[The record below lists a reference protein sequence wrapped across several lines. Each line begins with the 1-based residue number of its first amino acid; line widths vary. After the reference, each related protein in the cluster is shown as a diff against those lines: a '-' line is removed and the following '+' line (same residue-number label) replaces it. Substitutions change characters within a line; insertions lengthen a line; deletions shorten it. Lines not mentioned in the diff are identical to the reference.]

1 MSMLR
6 CFFEIGTDGALFN
19 DLYISKNTKLC
30 EKYLGKYPVVF
41 LSLKNVDGLTFEEA
55 KYKLMELIGMEA
67 ERFSFLMNS
76 EKLSENDK
84 NKYHVLT
91 QMFEGQYSIPDG
103 SLTSSL
109 QTLSQLL
116 EKYYGQKVIILIDE
130 YDVPLDKA
138 FQHGYYREMVALIRG
153 LFGQALKT
161 NDSLMFAVLTGCL
174 RVSKERIF
182 TGLNNFKVLSITDA
196 RFDEQFGFTE
206 EEVQNLLE
214 FYHLED
220 HLYETKEWYDGYHF
234 GNADVYCPWDV
245 INHVDRLNGEP
256 GARPQTY
263 WINTSGNDLVKRF
276 IDKAN
281 KTTRD
286 EIERLVAGEAIEKMV
301 RLELAYDEID
311 NSIDNMW
318 SVLFTTGYLTQTG
331 MTEQGAYKLVI
342 PNKEVREVYKFQI
355 QEWFKKSVFSNTE
368 QLTAFWNG
376 VEEGNTEAI
385 EKYLNRILSNSISV
399 FDTKAPDKESSYHTL
414 LVGLLVGNVNW
425 LVKSNVEAGE
435 GFADIIVETEDP
447 DAGIVM
453 ELKYV
458 KVASELEKACEK
470 ALAQIKDRRYE
481 EYLKNDG
488 RNNILFYGLAF
499 CKKRCKVIV
508 ESRGM

>member
-1 MSMLR
+1 M
-6 CFFEIGTDGALFN
+6 FN

-67 ERFSFLMNS
+67 ERFSFLINS

-116 EKYYGQKVIILIDE
+116 EKYYGPKVIILIDE

-153 LFGQALKT
+153 LFEQALKS
-161 NDSLMFAVLTGCL
+161 NDSLMFAVL
-174 RVSKERIF
+174 
-182 TGLNNFKVLSITDA
+182 
-196 RFDEQFGFTE
+196 
-206 EEVQNLLE
+206 
-214 FYHLED
+214 
-220 HLYETKEWYDGYHF
+220 
-234 GNADVYCPWDV
+234 
-245 INHVDRLNGEP
+245 
-256 GARPQTY
+256 
-263 WINTSGNDLVKRF
+263 
-276 IDKAN
+276 
-281 KTTRD
+281 
-286 EIERLVAGEAIEKMV
+286 
-301 RLELAYDEID
+301 

-331 MTEQGAYKLVI
+331 MTEQGAYKMVI

-368 QLTAFWNG
+368 QLTAFGNG

-414 LVGLLVGNVNW
+414 LVGLLVGNANW
-425 LVKSNVEAGE
+425 LVKSNVEAGD
-435 GFADIIVETEDP
+435 GFADIVVETEDP

-488 RNNILFYGLAF
+488 RNNILVYGLAF

>member
-6 CFFEIGTDGALFN
+6 CFFEIETDGALFD
-19 DLYISKNTKLC
+19 DLYISKNKKLC

-161 NDSLMFAVLTGCL
+161 NDSLMFAVL
-174 RVSKERIF
+174 
-182 TGLNNFKVLSITDA
+182 
-196 RFDEQFGFTE
+196 
-206 EEVQNLLE
+206 
-214 FYHLED
+214 
-220 HLYETKEWYDGYHF
+220 
-234 GNADVYCPWDV
+234 
-245 INHVDRLNGEP
+245 
-256 GARPQTY
+256 
-263 WINTSGNDLVKRF
+263 
-276 IDKAN
+276 
-281 KTTRD
+281 
-286 EIERLVAGEAIEKMV
+286 
-301 RLELAYDEID
+301 

-331 MTEQGAYKLVI
+331 MTEQAAYKMVI
-342 PNKEVREVYKFQI
+342 PNKEVQKQL
-355 QEWFKKSVFSNTE
+355 KS
-368 QLTAFWNG
+368 
-376 VEEGNTEAI
+376 I
-385 EKYLNRILSNSISV
+385 
-399 FDTKAPDKESSYHTL
+399 
-414 LVGLLVGNVNW
+414 
-425 LVKSNVEAGE
+425 
-435 GFADIIVETEDP
+435 
-447 DAGIVM
+447 
-453 ELKYV
+453 
-458 KVASELEKACEK
+458 
-470 ALAQIKDRRYE
+470 
-481 EYLKNDG
+481 
-488 RNNILFYGLAF
+488 
-499 CKKRCKVIV
+499 
-508 ESRGM
+508 